1 MDESG
6 KLLDLQK
13 KMEDAVKEKAQQ
25 QSEDRAQELN
35 ISPALLKFL
44 EALENRLDK
53 LEQKVIKL
61 HTIRD

>member
-13 KMEDAVKEKAQQ
+13 KMEAAVKEKAQQ
-25 QSEDRAQELN
+25 QSEARAQELN

-61 HTIRD
+61 HTIRE

>member
-13 KMEDAVKEKAQQ
+13 KMEAAVKEKAQQ
-25 QSEDRAQELN
+25 QSETRAQELN

-61 HTIRD
+61 HTIRE